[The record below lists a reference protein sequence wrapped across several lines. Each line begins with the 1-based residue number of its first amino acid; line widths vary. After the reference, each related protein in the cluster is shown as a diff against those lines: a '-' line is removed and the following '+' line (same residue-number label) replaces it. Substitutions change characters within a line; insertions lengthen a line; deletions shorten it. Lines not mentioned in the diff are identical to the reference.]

1 MGLASSQVTLLMLT
15 SRKADCE
22 YDMAIAS
29 NRKMAL
35 AREASN
41 LSREYNSRLN
51 TKNLAFFA
59 NGAYQELNYQYLMG
73 YSSIVNDEIFAG
85 RADNPLKSNFNS
97 VLTDYKGAVVLS
109 DEYAQIIRNFAGC
122 GEGKSFTMDS
132 MKLAQM
138 IAKAGGFD
146 PASDSLMILTV
157 LDGGNIELNAAGKVI
172 NSATGTTISAKTI
185 DVSGGVQEYIQKII
199 DFYKPIFMA
208 AATNGWTTEYNSS
221 MTANKD
227 YIGDALTSGVFQLA
241 QVFDNG
247 SYFED
252 TSITY
257 FLTTGVIEEVND
269 SEARADVTAWYEAEK
284 AVINEKETQLDV
296 YITELS
302 TELEAITTEMESIQS
317 FIDDAVGTVF
327 DWGAG

>member
-51 TKNLAFFA
+51 TKNLAFYA
-59 NGAYQELNYQYLMG
+59 NGSYQALNYQYLMG
-73 YSSIVNDEIFAG
+73 YSTLANGEIFAG
-85 RADNPLKSNFNS
+85 RSDNVLKGDFNT

-109 DEYAQIIRNFAGC
+109 DEYANIIRNSSAYS
-122 GEGKSFTMDS
+122 GEGKSFSCNKTILAELIS
-132 MKLAQM
+132 RASGGIPQLQVEAVLNGEKLEVN
-138 IAKAGGFD
+138 AKGEVISSPSGLKLGT
-146 PASDSLMILTV
+146 AS
-157 LDGGNIELNAAGKVI
+157 
-172 NSATGTTISAKTI
+172 I
-185 DVSGGVQEYIQKII
+185 DVSGGIQSYVQKVV

-221 MTANKD
+221 MSANKD
-227 YIGDALTSGVFQLA
+227 YIGDAIKSGVFQLA

-247 SYFED
+247 SYYEE

-257 FLTTGVIEEVND
+257 FLTNGVVEEKND
-269 SEARADVTAWYEAEK
+269 SDAREEVTAWYEAEK
-284 AVINEKETQLDV
+284 AIINEKETQLDV

-302 TELEAITTEMESIQS
+302 TELEAITTEIESIQS